1 MIAYRDA
8 RPDDAAAL
16 SSMAQQSFIE
26 TFGPLYA
33 PADLDLFLDQA
44 MSPAAYARQLADP
57 AYRLHLATVEGQPI
71 GFAKLGPNYFE
82 GWPADQPCLHQ
93 LYVLSAHHGGGV
105 GKRLMDW
112 TLGEAVGL
120 GSELYLSVY
129 IGNHRARR
137 FYDRLGF
144 VKVGDYRFMVGSH
157 EDHDL
162 VMRLT
167 L

>member
-16 SSMAQQSFIE
+16 SAMAQQSFIE

-57 AYRLHLATVEGQPI
+57 AYRVHLATVEGQPI
-71 GFAKLGPNYFE
+71 GFAKLGANYFD
-82 GWPADQPCLHQ
+82 GFDPAAPCLHQ
-93 LYVLSAHHGGGV
+93 LYVLSAHHGDGV
-105 GKRLMDW
+105 GKRLMAW
-112 TLGEAVGL
+112 TLETAQVL

-129 IGNHRARR
+129 IDNTRARR

-144 VKVGDYRFMVGSH
+144 VKVGDYIFRVGNH
-157 EDHDL
+157 EDHDII
-162 VMRLT
+162 MRLT